1 MQLVVAGA
9 PAQAPAQ
16 APGPTL
22 VLAPAQ
28 ALAQAP
34 AQAPAQAQAGAAAS
48 PKARAPQQLVEW
60 VELEEAA
67 QDRAVAAAM
76 AQGLEA
82 VPEMAQ
88 AAGRKLQATA
98 TAMRRAVWPL
108 PPAAGP
114 RAALQ
119 LAVLPAA
126 LAPALR
132 PVLLRLAVRR
142 AGRHLAPL
150 RGELLGEAKALP
162 VQAQVAPAS
171 PVRRAASVAGT
182 ASGRALR
189 AAVAGSCDRIPRA
202 AGHPP

>member
-9 PAQAPAQ
+9 PA
-16 APGPTL
+16 L

-82 VPEMAQ
+82 VPEMA
-88 AAGRKLQATA
+88 QATA